1 MRAVVQRVKESHVT
15 VADEIVARI
24 GHGLLVLLGVAK
36 GDTNKDADYL
46 ANKISH
52 LRIFEDDQG
61 KMNRSLLET
70 GGSMLVVSQF
80 TLLGDCRKGR
90 RPSFIQAARP
100 EDADHL
106 YESFTELVRDMGIDV
121 KTGRFRT
128 MMAVSL
134 INDGPVTIIIESPSP
149 GIS

>member
-1 MRAVVQRVKESHVT
+1 MRSVVQRVKESHVS
-15 VADEIVARI
+15 VANEVVAGI
-24 GHGLLVLLGVAK
+24 GRGLLVLLGVAK
-36 GDTNKDADYL
+36 GDTHKDAKYL
-46 ANKISH
+46 ADKISH

-90 RPSFIQAARP
+90 RPSFIQAASP
-100 EDADHL
+100 EEADHL
-106 YESFTELVRDMGIDV
+106 YESFAELVRNMGIEV

-134 INDGPVTIIIESPSP
+134 INDGPVTIIIESPNP